1 MKGRYLKATLV
12 IAGLVTMV
20 AAGFGVSKSGAQSWT
35 GDPVADRQRFMKLN
49 GALWKDVQD
58 KAKAGNIE
66 GIVVDAEALAVN
78 ATRVVSLFPQGSQSD
93 KSAAKPEVWQKWGDF
108 EMAAKNFQMESE
120 KLRDIAKT
128 KDADATNAAIKD
140 FGRKACGSCHQPFR
154 VPPKQN

>member
-1 MKGRYLKATLV
+1 MNGRYVRAIIV
-12 IAGLVTMV
+12 IAGLVALV
-20 AAGFGVSKSGAQSWT
+20 AVGIGVGKSGAQTWT
-35 GDPVADRQRFMKLN
+35 GDPIADRQRFMKLN

-66 GIVVDAEALAVN
+66 AIAVDAEALAVN
-78 ATRVVSLFPQGSQSD
+78 ATRIPSLFPQGSQSD
-93 KSAAKPEVWQKWGDF
+93 KSAAKPEVWQKWGEF
-108 EMAAKNFQMESE
+108 ELAAKNFQAESE